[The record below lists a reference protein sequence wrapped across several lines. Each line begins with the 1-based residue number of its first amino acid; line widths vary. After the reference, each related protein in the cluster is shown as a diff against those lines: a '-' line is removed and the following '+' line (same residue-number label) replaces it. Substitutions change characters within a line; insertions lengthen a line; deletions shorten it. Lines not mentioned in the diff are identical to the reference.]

1 LFKIWKV
8 WEHLLFS
15 SMKITLF
22 SSPELK
28 AQVSFSDRLLSV
40 VLLSVRHTHME
51 VLVIKIT
58 CELQKVQTLFVSSTF
73 MSVKCGVT
81 EKLKL
86 WKEMSMTCVVNR
98 LLLWAAP
105 LKMKNISNSYMYHSI
120 VHYFKLINNFQVVVK
135 TYGFHS
141 L

>member
-1 LFKIWKV
+1 MICAKSGWNWPSGSGEEVENVKSLQ
-8 WEHLLFS
+8 
-15 SMKITLF
+15 TDG
-22 SSPELK
+22 
-28 AQVSFSDRLLSV
+28 QT
-40 VLLSVRHTHME
+40 VRRTHME

-58 CELQKVQTLFVSSTF
+58 CELQKVQTLFVRSTS

-98 LLLWAAP
+98 LRSWAAP

-135 TYGFHS
+135 TYGFHT